1 MVRECALGLL
11 VAGLV
16 RVSTGAMMAP
26 GVPETPEGLKGQMSA
41 ALAAAKAGDNEK
53 LGQLV
58 NGFILPEPEAWFKD
72 VFGDETGARLAEE
85 YVEVA
90 KRFPPDATKFF
101 GQMASKEGLEI
112 VVAKLD
118 KADDKE
124 ARGLQRSALGA
135 MKKPVPLYDVR
146 FVGKDV
152 RQSVWSFVYHKAAFR
167 FVGKMKRV
175 EAD

>member
-1 MVRECALGLL
+1 

-16 RVSTGAMMAP
+16 RVGTGGMLAP
-26 GVPETPEGLKGQMSA
+26 AVPETPEGLKGQMSA

-53 LGQLV
+53 LALLLKALV
-58 NGFILPEPEAWFKD
+58 LPEPEAWFKD
-72 VFGDETGARLAEE
+72 VFGDEAGARLAEE

-101 GQMASKEGLEI
+101 AQMATKEGLEI
-112 VVAKLD
+112 AVTKLE

-152 RQSVWSFVYHKAAFR
+152 RQSVWSFVYHTAAFR

-175 EAD
+175 EAE